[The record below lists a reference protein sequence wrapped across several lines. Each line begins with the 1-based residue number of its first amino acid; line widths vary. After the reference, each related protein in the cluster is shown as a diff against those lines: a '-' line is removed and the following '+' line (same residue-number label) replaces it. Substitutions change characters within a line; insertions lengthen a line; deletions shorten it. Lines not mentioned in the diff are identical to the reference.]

1 MLSQMV
7 LSTLRQITR
16 EIGVHSKNLVK
27 RVGLTVPQL
36 LVLREVVDAGELPMG
51 RLAERVSLSQATVT
65 TIVDRLEIHGK
76 IERHRSQSDRR
87 QVLLVATDEGS
98 RVARENPSLL
108 QEEFVEAFSKL
119 QPWEQTQI
127 LSSLQ
132 RVAAMMNA
140 HERPASP
147 MLHAGEVP
155 GGTPIEPDGIS
166 EG

>member
-1 MLSQMV
+1 MRTNAPS
-7 LSTLRQITR
+7 
-16 EIGVHSKNLVK
+16 
-27 RVGLTVPQL
+27 
-36 LVLREVVDAGELPMG
+36 
-51 RLAERVSLSQATVT
+51 
-65 TIVDRLEIHGK
+65 
-76 IERHRSQSDRR
+76 HRSQSDRR

-155 GGTPIEPDGIS
+155 GDTPIEPDGIS